1 MYKVGVATR
10 EYCELSGGLSAARV
24 YKDTLEYDSGEV
36 SAFAVALPGAA
47 GFDDVRLDADSEFSA
62 VVAEHGDGSF
72 EALSYDA
79 AGKELTLEKK
89 AVRLSCAVTITD
101 EAPSGDPWRAVMPL
115 SAGSF
120 NTELSDAETAFIS
133 FAPLSA
139 AVGQHVRPLACAQYE
154 LTRNEG
160 VLSCLYEPDAGGRVE
175 AKLFGDGRIYVEL
188 SAADGNRNVFQDED
202 DSVDWTSGVC
212 EDLGEVSA
220 CAFDADSQDFDESE

>member
-1 MYKVGVATR
+1 MSGETTHVGDGCTLDLDPARPGFVYKVGVATR

-24 YKDTLEYDSGEV
+24 YKDTVEYDSGEV
-36 SAFAVALPGAA
+36 SAFTVALPGAA
-47 GFDDVRLDADSEFSA
+47 GFDDVRLDVESGFSA

-79 AGKELTLEKK
+79 DGKRLSLEKK
-89 AVRLSCAVTITD
+89 AARLSCAVTITD

-139 AVGQHVRPLACAQYE
+139 AVG
-154 LTRNEG
+154 
-160 VLSCLYEPDAGGRVE
+160 
-175 AKLFGDGRIYVEL
+175 
-188 SAADGNRNVFQDED
+188 
-202 DSVDWTSGVC
+202 
-212 EDLGEVSA
+212 
-220 CAFDADSQDFDESE
+220 